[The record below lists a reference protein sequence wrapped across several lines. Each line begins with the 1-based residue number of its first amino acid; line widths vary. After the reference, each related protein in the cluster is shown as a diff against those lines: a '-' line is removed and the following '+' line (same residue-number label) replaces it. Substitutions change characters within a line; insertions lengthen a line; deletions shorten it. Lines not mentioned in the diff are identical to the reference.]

1 VQNKTGQGRLP
12 TLKAVARDAHWNT
25 VDPRIKQFVELLPF
39 SHIRPPIVQVAIMGR
54 EMGGPEGAETLV
66 LKGATTSRPAL
77 SAANQRVNDAIKE
90 GRAD

>member
-1 VQNKTGQGRLP
+1 VQIPSLTR
-12 TLKAVARDAHWNT
+12 
-25 VDPRIKQFVELLPF
+25 ELD
-39 SHIRPPIVQVAIMGR
+39 
-54 EMGGPEGAETLV
+54 GPEGAETLV